1 MGIFRRC
8 TDILSANLNDLVDRF
23 EDPEKALRQAIRE
36 MEQAVATALRGAA
49 KTIASERLLAR
60 QLAEHR
66 DHAEQWLARAR
77 EAVQAGDDELARR
90 ALVRKG
96 EHDRLIAALVDE
108 QASLEQTGGKLRR
121 QIDAMR
127 ARVAE
132 ANRKLAT
139 LLARKRAADA
149 RRALAD
155 AGPSA
160 APSVAFSKFDRLCH
174 KVETAEAEANA
185 WAELAGASVDDDPWN
200 RENDREIDKQLQ
212 ALRAEAGTAA
222 G

>member
-36 MEQAVATALRGAA
+36 MDQAVATALRGAA
-49 KTIASERLLAR
+49 KAIAGERLLAR

-66 DHAEQWLARAR
+66 DHAEQWHTRAR
-77 EAVQAGDDELARR
+77 DAVQSGDDELARR
-90 ALVRKG
+90 ALVRKN
-96 EHDRLIAALVDE
+96 EHDRLIAALADE
-108 QASLEQTGGKLRR
+108 QATLERTGGKLRR

-139 LLARKRAADA
+139 LVARKQAADA
-149 RRALAD
+149 RRVLAD

-160 APSVAFSKFDRLCH
+160 ASTEAFSKFDRLCR
-174 KVETAEAEANA
+174 KVETAEAEADA
-185 WAELAGASVDDDPWN
+185 WTELAGANVDDDPWN
-200 RENDREIDKQLQ
+200 RQNDREIDKQLQ

-222 G
+222 P